1 MHAKAAAHPS
11 EVIGDNIRK
20 LSVGMDRKNELTMNA
35 LGTDSFQEPVP
46 LLIGNRFYQEK
57 SVTCLLKKDQGGVE
71 NVSVFYEFTDWKTP
85 SC

>member
-57 SVTCLLKKDQGGVE
+57 SVTCLLKKGGVE

>member
-11 EVIGDNIRK
+11 EVIGDDIRK

-35 LGTDSFQEPVP
+35 LGTYSFQEPVP

-57 SVTCLLKKDQGGVE
+57 SVTCLQKKGGVE